1 MGFQRKWAWAVVMPL
16 WLFNTAGRGLFV
28 KSIPP
33 GEILR
38 RTPKDRFI
46 ETGGVRYHYTEYA
59 GKGPVVELL
68 HGFASSTYTWEK
80 VAPYLNEA
88 GYHVLA
94 LDMKG
99 FGWSDKP
106 KDANYD
112 PYTLMQEV
120 NQWMDA
126 IGLKDV
132 TFVGNSL
139 GGAIA
144 WLMALEHPE
153 KVGRLVL
160 IDAAGYPMQKPFIIR
175 MAGSPLSGLVAKLF
189 FCRLLVKWNLKQVY
203 DHEDWITEE
212 QVNAYYNRL
221 RTENALDAQIAV
233 ARSLEVKQFEKYIKR
248 ISTIEKKTL
257 IIWGVNDRWIPLEEV
272 GYRFRRNLSN
282 SRLVVIPEC
291 GHIPQEEHPEKC
303 ARLILDFIRDQPI
316 EDSLR
321 PPIS

>member
-1 MGFQRKWAWAVVMPL
+1 MGHKRKWAWAVVML
-16 WLFNTAGRGLFV
+16 GWLFYATGCGLFV
-28 KSIPP
+28 KLIPP
-33 GEILR
+33 GEILS
-38 RTPKDRFI
+38 RTPKDCFI
-46 ETGGVRYHYTEYA
+46 EISGVRYHYTEYP
-59 GKGPVVELL
+59 GKGPVVVLL

-106 KDANYD
+106 KDAKYD
-112 PYTLMQEV
+112 PYTLMHEV

-126 IGLKDV
+126 LGLKDV

-144 WLMALEHPE
+144 WLMALEHPD

-160 IDAAGYPMQKPFIIR
+160 IDAAGYPMAKPFIIR
-175 MAGSPLSGLVAKLF
+175 MAGAPLSGIVAKLF
-189 FCRLLVKWNLKQVY
+189 FCRLIVKWNLKKVY

-233 ARSLEVKQFEKYIKR
+233 VRSLKVDLFEKYIKR
-248 ISTIEKKTL
+248 IPTIDKKTL
-257 IIWGVNDRWIPLEEV
+257 IIWGRNDRWIPLEEV
-272 GYRFRRNLSN
+272 GYKFRRDLSN

-303 ARLILDFIRDQPI
+303 ARLILDFIGDKPI
-316 EDSLR
+316 GDSPR
-321 PPIS
+321 PPNS